1 MKLINDNY
9 GRVKKKSGNFQTVA
23 PSKMQKTWSKL
34 ASKSLKCISN
44 TPFETK
50 KVLNGSD
57 LSPLWKFQ
65 AYTKSLRIPPDYVN
79 RIFEYWSFLTNK

>member
-44 TPFETK
+44 TPFKTEKVWNFVIFLLGVCIDDKTFKLRGEKGYETA
-50 KVLNGSD
+50 VLIGGV
-57 LSPLWKFQ
+57 
-65 AYTKSLRIPPDYVN
+65 R
-79 RIFEYWSFLTNK
+79 

>member
-9 GRVKKKSGNFQTVA
+9 GRVKKKCGNFQTVA
-23 PSKMQKTWSKL
+23 PSKVQKTWSKL

-50 KVLNGSD
+50 KVLNGSN
-57 LSPLWKFQ
+57 K